1 MFGIN
6 ITPKKE
12 ESLIIE
18 SEVDVRT
25 PILKMKS
32 KDLDSNGKPDLSH
45 DDDP

>member
-12 ESLIIE
+12 ESLLIE
-18 SEVDVRT
+18 SEFDVRT

>member
-6 ITPKKE
+6 ITPKKV
-12 ESLIIE
+12 ESLLIE
-18 SEVDVRT
+18 SEVDVRS

-32 KDLDSNGKPDLSH
+32 KDLDSNGKLDLSH

>member
-12 ESLIIE
+12 ESLLIE

-32 KDLDSNGKPDLSH
+32 KDLDSNGKPDSSH

>member
-1 MFGIN
+1 MFGFN

-12 ESLIIE
+12 ESLLIE

-25 PILKMKS
+25 PILKMNS
-32 KDLDSNGKPDLSH
+32 KDLDSNGKPDLSN

>member
-12 ESLIIE
+12 ESLSIE

>member
-12 ESLIIE
+12 ESLIVE